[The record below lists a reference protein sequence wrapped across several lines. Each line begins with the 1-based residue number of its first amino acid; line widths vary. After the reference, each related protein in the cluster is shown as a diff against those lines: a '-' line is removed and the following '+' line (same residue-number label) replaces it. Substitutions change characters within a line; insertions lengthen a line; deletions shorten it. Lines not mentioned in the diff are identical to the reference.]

1 MPCQLKTF
9 SHYIDSLLQPH
20 LFQDVCI
27 NGIQVQGKKTIRHL
41 ATCVT
46 ASLNSIRKAVEI
58 GADCLLVHHGLFLKG
73 KDVVI
78 SSSLKNMLSLLL
90 AYDITLIAYHLPLD
104 AHKELGNNWGAAK
117 LLGWT
122 ELEPFGR
129 YHGMHIGVKGVVPAT
144 PRQAFQKELE
154 QFYGQKAQSVLS
166 GPKVIRSAAL
176 ISGGAHK
183 SITEA
188 VEHEVDCYVT
198 GTTDEPV
205 WHIAHQD
212 KINFFALGHYATE
225 MVGVQLLGNH
235 LAEEFTLQ
243 HTFIREL
250 NPF

>member
-9 SHYIDSLLQPH
+9 SHYIDSLLEPAA
-20 LFQDVCI
+20 FQDVAI

-41 ATCVT
+41 ATAVT

-78 SSSLKNMLSLLL
+78 AASLKNCLALLL
-90 AYDITLIAYHLPLD
+90 AYDITLIAHHLPLD
-104 AHKELGNNWGAAK
+104 AHRELGNNWAAAK

-122 ELEPFGR
+122 ELEPFG
-129 YHGMHIGVKGVVPAT
+129 HHLGMVIGVKGIVPSKSRAT
-144 PRQAFQKELE
+144 FQKELE
-154 QFYGQKAQSVLS
+154 YFYGQKAQCVLS
-166 GPKVIRSAAL
+166 GPKVIKSAAL

-183 SITEA
+183 WITEA
-188 VEHEVDCYVT
+188 VDNEVDCFVT
-198 GTTDEPV
+198 GTTDEPI

-225 MVGVQLLGNH
+225 QIGVQLLGNY
-235 LAEEFTLQ
+235 LAEEFSLQ
-243 HTFIREL
+243 HTFIREM